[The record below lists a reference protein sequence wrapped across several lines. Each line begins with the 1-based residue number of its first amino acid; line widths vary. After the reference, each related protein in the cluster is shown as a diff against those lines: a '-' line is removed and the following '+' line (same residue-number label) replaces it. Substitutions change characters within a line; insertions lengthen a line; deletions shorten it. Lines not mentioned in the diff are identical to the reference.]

1 MLCATRDRVDEVAHV
16 DQAAPVAHAREGQG
30 QPRIDPTEQAQ
41 KVGLDLGSVHEG
53 RPDQHELHAVSGGG
67 FGQGPLGFELG
78 ATVGVPRIER
88 VVFTVGTVARVPAW
102 MGLDRWAIAARWTIV
117 PTPSAGA
124 LRSNSAAISGMRICS
139 NWGGTAPGGIRRLT
153 AARTVWPRASSS
165 RQRAVP
171 TKPDAPVTR
180 MRM

>member
-1 MLCATRDRVDEVAHV
+1 MLRATRDRVDEVAHV

-30 QPRIDPTEQAQ
+30 QPRIDPTEQTQ
-41 KVGLDLGSVHEG
+41 KVGLDLGTVHEG

-88 VVFTVGTVARVPAW
+88 VVFTVGTVARVLAVHLHRAQENKAADNSSGGLREPDRRIAAS
-102 MGLDRWAIAARWTIV
+102 MGFDRWAIAARWTIV
-117 PTPSAGA
+117 PTPPASA

-139 NWGGTAPGGIRRLT
+139 NWGGTAP
-153 AARTVWPRASSS
+153 
-165 RQRAVP
+165 
-171 TKPDAPVTR
+171 
-180 MRM
+180 